1 MKRLKVGVINTLSF
15 VKLGDFTTNSFDISL
30 EKVVG
35 SDSLTITNLTDLNNL
50 DPCKDFIRIN
60 IDLISNDINGGEYL
74 LTLTNDGKSYTFLTE
89 VEDYEVYQY
98 DNGIYKDVVRF
109 EPLEPT
115 PLFLNTYQGAVAGYS
130 LRQINAGYLG
140 GAIQVQRASDNAT
153 QDIGFVDGELDTAA
167 ITTFCSGTTGYV
179 RTWYDQS
186 GNGNNA
192 VQTDSAKQPIIYN
205 GALITS
211 SNSKPSVYFTG
222 EQMLLNSNAASSFTG
237 NFSSTILAV
246 AENDETY
253 SNASIERSLLTLNN
267 STNTLKLGFGYR
279 KNIVGTSYA
288 QKMFN
293 TYSYTDFEGPKT
305 QDYVNAALINELT
318 KDSHLYYSDHTFN
331 GTFAMYIN
339 GEDGIS
345 LSGTSA
351 INLTEDLNLDTL
363 HLGALDNEFVSG
375 HYLQECILYNSSKE
389 STRTAMS
396 TDLNTYYS
404 LY

>member
-15 VKLGDFTTNSFDISL
+15 VKLGDFTTNSFDVTL

-60 IDLISNDINGGEYL
+60 IDLISNDIDGGEYI
-74 LTLTNDGKSYTFLTE
+74 LTLTNAGKSYSFLTE
-89 VEDYEVYQY
+89 VKDYEVYQY

-115 PLFLNTYQGAVAGYS
+115 PLFLNTYQGAVVGYS
-130 LRQINAGYLG
+130 LRQINAGYTG
-140 GAIQVQRASDNAT
+140 SAIQIRRASDNAT

-167 ITTFCSGTTGYV
+167 ITTFCTGTNGYV
-179 RTWYDQS
+179 STWYDQS
-186 GNGNNA
+186 GNNNHA
-192 VQTDSAKQPIIYN
+192 TQVDTAKQPIIYN
-205 GALITS
+205 GSVITS
-211 SNSKPSVYFTG
+211 DNNKPSVYFTG
-222 EQMLLNSNAASSFTG
+222 EQTLLNSGAASSFTG
-237 NFSSTILAV
+237 NFSVTILAV

-253 SNASIERSLLTLNN
+253 FNASIQRSILTLKN

-279 KNIVGTSYA
+279 KNNVGTSYA
-288 QKMFN
+288 QKMFS
-293 TYSYTDFEGPKT
+293 TYSYTDYQGVQT
-305 QDYVNAALINELT
+305 QDYVNAAGLSELT
-318 KDSHLYYSDHTFN
+318 KDSHLYYSDHTFG
-331 GTFAMYIN
+331 GTFARYIN
-339 GEDGIS
+339 NDINVS
-345 LSGTSA
+345 QLGTA
-351 INLTEDLNLDTL
+351 VITLTEDLGLDVL
-363 HLGALDNEFVSG
+363 HLGALDNEFVAG
-375 HYLQECILYNSSKE
+375 HYMQECILYNVSKE